1 MPYRRGTEA
10 DPANKDVIPFG
21 TFFVPL
27 SFYFACLIEAQLNL
41 TADIFCVSN
50 ERV

>member
-10 DPANKDVIPFG
+10 DPANKDVIPLG
-21 TFFVPL
+21 RLFVL
-27 SFYFACLIEAQLNL
+27 LVFCSAYLIEAQLNR

-50 ERV
+50 ELV